1 MARAKR
7 YPFLSLLDDDIQWWG
22 AGDGVPSKSDLDRLE
37 AELGVKLPAEYRQFQ
52 LRYGAIMV
60 AVNDDVWPRS
70 RAGGGGGPY
79 WTFLYGFTIL
89 GLGEGAP
96 DHLDIRASTAAFHET
111 FPGARHLVPFFA
123 YADDANYQC
132 FDTAGRIHAWSHEVP
147 DESDPLTC
155 GFDEFLLAETRH
167 LVRRRD
173 AIRTARAASRRNWRM
188 RAVYPERR

>member
-1 MARAKR
+1 VARAKQH
-7 YPFLSLLDDDIQWWG
+7 PFLSLLDADIQWWG

-37 AELGVKLPAEYRQFQ
+37 AELGVELPAEYRQFQ
-52 LRYGAIMV
+52 IRYGATMV
-60 AVNDDVWPRS
+60 VAKEDVWPRS
-70 RAGGGGGPY
+70 RSGGASGPY

-96 DHLDIRASTAAFHET
+96 DYLDIRASSAAFHAE

-123 YADDANYQC
+123 YADADFHC
-132 FDTAGRIHAWSHEVP
+132 FDAAGRIHAWSHETP

-167 LVRRRD
+167 LVQRKD
-173 AIRTARAASRRNWRM
+173 AICAARATSRRNWRT